1 MPVVDTDELRR
12 RRGDFVRRF
21 AADKPYFMIRA
32 KTPQILFDEAE
43 KLL

>member
-21 AADKPYFMIRA
+21 AEHKPYFMFRA
-32 KTPQILFDEAE
+32 KTPRILFDEVE
-43 KLL
+43 KLF